1 MHKLYVIDLQ
11 SCLKWISKVDGID
24 CKGNCMTRRIIC
36 IIMFDIFWS
45 CIYTLITTK
54 CKEVGLYGGM
64 EKKIIGFN

>member
-45 CIYTLITTK
+45 CIYALITRSVK
-54 CKEVGLYGGM
+54 KWVCM
-64 EKKIIGFN
+64 EE